1 MIHAQERDTE
11 LSMQLYRAFAK
22 SFKSVSEH
30 AAIGAKSEGFHPTAF
45 AVMEMLYC
53 KGAHPIQQIGSSL
66 LLQSGNVT
74 YVIDK
79 LEKRGCIYRRPCSND
94 RRVIYV
100 ELTPEGEALMRELY
114 PRYAGRI
121 DHAFSGL
128 NGEEKAELIRL
139 LKKMGMQAE
148 KLMSRGQT

>member
-1 MIHAQERDTE
+1 MIHAQKRDTE
-11 LSMQLYRAFAK
+11 LSLHLYRVFAK

-30 AAIGAKSEGFHPTAF
+30 AVVGAKSEGFHPTAF

-79 LEKRGCIYRRPCSND
+79 LEQRGCIHRRPCPTD

-100 ELTPEGEALMRELY
+100 ELTPEGEALMSELY
-114 PRYAGRI
+114 PRYGSRI
-121 DHAFSGL
+121 HHAFSGL
-128 NGEEKAELIRL
+128 DDEEKSELIRL

-148 KLMSRGQT
+148 RLMPSSQK